1 MRASIQDVPLFEIV
15 LLLESLR
22 YLDLDVVKYSYF
34 DYRQFIE
41 IIIFNIQFYKTY
53 KKVIQA
59 KVSQTTKAKQQVVYL
74 KSKSIA
80 KKSGAIT
87 LVEAKV
93 KYILI
98 ISKKKG
104 DLLGIFY
111 ETNKFTS
118 NLANSYQIGCVRIF
132 LE

>member
-1 MRASIQDVPLFEIV
+1 M
-15 LLLESLR
+15 
-22 YLDLDVVKYSYF
+22 
-34 DYRQFIE
+34 
-41 IIIFNIQFYKTY
+41 
-53 KKVIQA
+53 IQA